1 MPCFSLHYDHTEC
14 SQARVE
20 LGGKKERSQMR
31 EVIGEKRRQ
40 FMESAQIGKG
50 GNASAYVLVFFF
62 CAGGSPHERGKIVGI
77 G

>member
-62 CAGGSPHERGKIVGI
+62 FVPVGVHMKGGRL
-77 G
+77 